1 MTLITLRKSQ
11 STLEYAALFAV
22 VVGAIIAGQVYMKRG
37 LQGKYKSSAD
47 QLGEQYSFEST
58 TGTVV
63 TTIDSSSNETVSGG
77 VTTADTTQTHNTVT
91 DLSISEL
98 DAETW

>member
-1 MTLITLRKSQ
+1 MRGILLRKSQ
-11 STLEYAALFAV
+11 STLEYAALFAI

-58 TGTVV
+58 AGTIT
-63 TTIDSSSNETVSGG
+63 TTISSTTDESVSGG
-77 VTTADTTQTHNTVT
+77 VTTTDQHQEQDTTT
-91 DLSISEL
+91 DLSISDFES
-98 DAETW
+98 EQW